1 MTENVVVQPRVHHRR
16 YNHDD
21 IENRSHAS
29 VEESVSISRVSS
41 NQTGTVSEAFDRLA
55 DRVRYY
61 FLLVAVFLAFWPYY
75 AGYHDTPLEQ
85 SILRSSLN
93 YGTMFYESAI
103 VSLTLLVPLVF
114 DVILE
119 VAHGQSEQRRAP
131 GGSVQSMLSSQSPSV
146 AGKALLEVREKILI
160 YAGFASTP
168 LLIFVHKEYPNFA
181 MLWFCTTRFQLMA
194 VYGSVWV
201 SFCRLDNTAWPSW

>member
-1 MTENVVVQPRVHHRR
+1 MTILKIVVMLRWKNLFLYPESHPIKREQYQKHLIDLRIVS
-16 YNHDD
+16 D
-21 IENRSHAS
+21 I
-29 VEESVSISRVSS
+29 I
-41 NQTGTVSEAFDRLA
+41 
-55 DRVRYY
+55 

-131 GGSVQSMLSSQSPSV
+131 GGSVQSVLSSQSPSV